1 MKWGFKAE
9 AARTASEVR
18 TELGLE
24 EREPFDAERL
34 ALQYGVTIYPLSRAA
49 EWGCPPDLLQHFSSD
64 MKATFSAALVPYLNG
79 CFIIEN
85 DFHAATRR
93 RATLTHEMS
102 HVILEHDFPPTIA
115 WGGGCNTLSHDVEV
129 EADWLAGELLIP
141 LEATRKLALR
151 GLTDESIAR
160 IYEIS
165 TARAAMRM
173 NQSGSRT
180 IATRAHAAR
189 VKRSKSN

>member
-1 MKWGFKAE
+1 MKRGFKTE
-9 AARTASEVR
+9 AARTAAEVR
-18 TELGLE
+18 AELGLDDK
-24 EREPFDAERL
+24 EPFDPARL
-34 ALQYGVTIYPLSRAA
+34 ALEYGVQIYPVSRAA
-49 EWGCPPDLLQHFSSD
+49 EWGCPSEILQHFASD
-64 MKATFSAALVPYLNG
+64 GKALFSAALVPYMNG

-102 HVILEHDFPPTIA
+102 HVILEHAFPTTIA
-115 WGGGCNTLSHDVEV
+115 WEGGCHTLDHEVEA

-141 LEATRKLALR
+141 LNATRELALR
-151 GLTDESIAR
+151 GFANEVIGNN
-160 IYEIS
+160 YGIS

-180 IATRAHAAR
+180 IATRARTAR
-189 VKRSKSN
+189 VRQS